1 MTHEQLVNVAIGGH
15 FAVLGLAVFAF
26 FKCGFRSIDFR
37 TWFDDTGRIL
47 NNIGRRVS
55 VELWEKLKPVFDSA
69 DSAVSSEILDPDGR
83 YFERAV
89 DPKRNE
95 GYQNA
100 LFDALL
106 DFVENN
112 ADEMVHYRSLL
123 STRSAWHFWT
133 SYLSWSILVLMI
145 LEAAILGLVGGVD
158 KLGGYCLPDSVIH
171 WSILPTV
178 VGALS
183 CFLALPF
190 SLLHYGRGMK
200 YKERYD

>member
-1 MTHEQLVNVAIGGH
+1 MTHEVLVNVASAGHIG
-15 FAVLGLAVFAF
+15 VLTLAVFAF
-26 FKCGFRSIDFR
+26 LKYGFRSGDFR
-37 TWFDDTGRIL
+37 TWSEDTGKIL
-47 NNIGRRVS
+47 NNIRGRIAVD
-55 VELWEKLKPVFDSA
+55 LWEKLKPVFDKA
-69 DSAVSSEILDPDGR
+69 DSAVSSEILDADGR

-95 GYQNA
+95 AYQNA
-100 LFDALL
+100 LSDALL

-112 ADEMVHYRSLL
+112 TDEMVHYRSLL
-123 STRSAWHFWT
+123 STRSAWYFWT

-145 LEAAILGLVGGVD
+145 LEAAIVGLIGGVD

-178 VGALS
+178 VGVLS